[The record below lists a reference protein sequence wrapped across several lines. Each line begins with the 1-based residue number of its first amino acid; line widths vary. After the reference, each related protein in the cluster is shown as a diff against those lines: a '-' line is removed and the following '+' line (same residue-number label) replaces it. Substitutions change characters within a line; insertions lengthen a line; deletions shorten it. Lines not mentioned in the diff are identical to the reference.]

1 MDSLYRTYDPKWTT
15 YQGDGTGRDSYIVFA
30 NGGLNDVR
38 VYNGSHPNSWQ
49 NSYHGMFKGVTPKK
63 DATAFDYKPD
73 GTGRDSYII
82 NAFGL
87 KNDYKSDYLGFQRG
101 LRSVHET
108 PVMDMRTRRK
118 SNPAAI
124 DITMFNNW
132 PSSKQRYRN

>member
-1 MDSLYRTYDPKWTT
+1 
-15 YQGDGTGRDSYIVFA
+15 
-30 NGGLNDVR
+30 
-38 VYNGSHPNSWQ
+38 
-49 NSYHGMFKGVTPKK
+49 MFKGVTPKK

-101 LRSVHET
+101 LRSGHET
-108 PVMDMRTRRK
+108 PVMDMRTRRRT
-118 SNPAAI
+118 NPTAI

-132 PSSKQRYRN
+132 PSSKERYRNYIIAHSQRASVERLSGSPKNNT